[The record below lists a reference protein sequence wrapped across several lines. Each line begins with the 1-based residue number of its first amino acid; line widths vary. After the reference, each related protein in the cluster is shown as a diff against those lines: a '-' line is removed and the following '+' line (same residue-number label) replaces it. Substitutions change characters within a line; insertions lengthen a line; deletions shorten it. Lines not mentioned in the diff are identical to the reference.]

1 MKRETRLAWLHRLV
15 NKEAKELTSK
25 TPITG
30 DYYEDGKLKR
40 FSVLMINKDVITV
53 NEHGNVCHVFLSASN
68 TSKILGDIFSADEE
82 LGGNYEVRIDKR
94 LGNFRDY
101 IKKKELRKKRR
112 EEKNEEKEKTG

>member
-15 NKEAKELTSK
+15 NREAKELTSK
-25 TPITG
+25 TPIIG
-30 DYYEDGKLKR
+30 DYYEDGKVKR

-53 NEHGNVCHVFLSASN
+53 NEYGNVCHVFLSASN
-68 TSKILGDIFSADEE
+68 TSKILGDIFSVDEE
-82 LGGNYEVRIDKR
+82 LGGNYTTRVDKR

-112 EEKNEEKEKTG
+112 EEKKEEK